1 MNMLN
6 TNHAMAQMNRLRD
19 ELDRVFGIDSAA
31 WNRPSSFPPV
41 NVWEDEN
48 HFFLEA
54 ELPGMSIEDLEIF
67 VHEGDQLTIKGNRML
82 PEMEGATLRRRERG
96 HGEFSRTFK
105 LESDVDVEAVSA
117 ELKHGVL
124 TVTLPKSEKVKPR
137 KIAINVTSEN

>member
-1 MNMLN
+1 MLN
-6 TNHAMAQMNRLRD
+6 TNNAMVQMNRLRD
-19 ELDRVFGIDSAA
+19 ELDRVFGLDSAA
-31 WNRPSSFPPV
+31 WNRPGAFPPV

-48 HFFLEA
+48 SFYLEA
-54 ELPGMSIEDLEIF
+54 ELPGMTIEDLEIF
-67 VHEGDQLTIKGNRML
+67 VHEGDQLTIKGVRVL
-82 PEMEGATLRRRERG
+82 PAMEGATLRRRERG

-105 LESDVDVEAVSA
+105 LESDVEVEAVSA